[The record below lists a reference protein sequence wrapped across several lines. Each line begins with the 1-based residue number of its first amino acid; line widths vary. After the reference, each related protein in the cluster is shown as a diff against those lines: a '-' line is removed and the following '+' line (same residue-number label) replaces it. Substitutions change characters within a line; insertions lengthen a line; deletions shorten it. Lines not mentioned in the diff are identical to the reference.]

1 MEEKEKR
8 KWLWVGK
15 IAKKTLARAIDLV
28 HEGMPVLELAEKLED
43 YIRNYAAPAFPVN
56 ISINYV
62 AAHYSP
68 GINDSSVIPAK
79 SIIKVDVGVHK
90 EGYIADAAISIALTS
105 EHEDLLK
112 ASFEALINAEKTLKA
127 GVKTGFIGAVIE
139 ETILSYGFKPI
150 RNLTGHKISRFNL
163 HAGKSIPN
171 TKTIFSSKVEKD
183 EVYAVEP
190 FATDGAGYVVEL
202 SEGYIYR
209 LTSARRTGD
218 KQVDRYLRDMWRR
231 FKTLPFSERWVAHS
245 IGEKKAK
252 ILLSMLLKKKIVTV
266 YPILVEKKRGLVSQF
281 EDTVIVT
288 EKNAL
293 ITTGISELVK
303 EML

>member
-1 MEEKEKR
+1 MEEKEKK

-28 HEGMPVLELAEKLED
+28 HEDMPVLELAEKLED

-56 ISINYV
+56 ISVNHV

-68 GINDSSVIPAK
+68 GVNDSSVIPAK
-79 SIIKVDVGVHK
+79 SIVKVDVGVHK

-105 EHEDLLK
+105 EYEDLLK
-112 ASFEALINAEKTLKA
+112 ASFEALVNAEKTLKA
-127 GVKTGFIGAVIE
+127 GVKTGFVGAVIE

-150 RNLTGHKISRFNL
+150 KNLTGHKISRFNL

-171 TKTIFSSKVEKD
+171 TKTIFSSKVEED

-231 FKTLPFSERWVAHS
+231 FKTLPFSERWVARF
-245 IGEKKAK
+245 IGEEKAK
-252 ILLSMLLKKKIVTV
+252 IVLSTLLKKKIVTV
-266 YPILVEKKRGLVSQF
+266 YPVLVEKKGGLVSQF
-281 EDTVIVT
+281 EDTVIIT

-303 EML
+303 EIL